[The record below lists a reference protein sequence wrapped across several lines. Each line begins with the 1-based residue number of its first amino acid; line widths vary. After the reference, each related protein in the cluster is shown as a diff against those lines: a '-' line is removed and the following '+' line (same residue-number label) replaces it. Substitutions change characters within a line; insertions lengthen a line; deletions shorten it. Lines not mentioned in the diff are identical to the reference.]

1 MADYEES
8 NDLGSRYY
16 YSYKGW
22 GLARNK
28 YIHIHTHVMRQFG
41 PHQQKLMVKFSFK
54 GHKCTPFF
62 CGWSATSSRPYLPP
76 LDLNIC
82 GICVPMSV
90 ASFKRKGKK
99 EIGCTNTYLISKSN
113 CQMKSYYDVKM
124 FSFWFQRIVV
134 RDKKHRH
141 KLQPN
146 GKSDSHPLIIHP
158 SRCTSCDHLG
168 MYVNPVGKK
177 CFLVPLAAVHPLMVH
192 LWLLC

>member
-1 MADYEES
+1 M
-8 NDLGSRYY
+8 
-16 YSYKGW
+16 
-22 GLARNK
+22 
-28 YIHIHTHVMRQFG
+28 HTI
-41 PHQQKLMVKFSFK
+41 
-54 GHKCTPFF
+54 F
-62 CGWSATSSRPYLPP
+62 CEWSATLSRPYLPSST
-76 LDLNIC
+76 LI
-82 GICVPMSV
+82 STFV
-90 ASFKRKGKK
+90 ASVSQWVLLVLKGRGKRKESSRVWSSQLGAQ
-99 EIGCTNTYLISKSN
+99 NTYLISKSN

-134 RDKKHRH
+134 REKKHRH

-168 MYVNPVGKK
+168 VYVNPVGKK